1 MLALQ
6 ISAAYAQDAVTAA
19 DSTSFDFWVGNWKL
33 TWNDSDTS
41 VAYGENTVTK
51 IMDGKVV
58 QENFVAHT
66 GVSAGFKGTS
76 VSVFDRADG
85 KWRQTWV
92 DNQSVYLEFTGGVRG
107 ENRFFE
113 RSFTGPKGT
122 TVHQRMVFYNITG
135 DAFDWDWERSTDNDS
150 TWALGWRIHYER
162 KKN

>member
-1 MLALQ
+1 MKRTTIIIFLIGILAFQ
-6 ISAAYAQDAVTAA
+6 VSTVYTQDAVTAG
-19 DSTSFDFWVGNWKL
+19 DSTSLDFWVGSWSLSWKE
-33 TWNDSDTS
+33 NDTS

-113 RSFTGPKGT
+113 RSFTRERPQNRQESRKSSK
-122 TVHQRMVFYNITG
+122 VF
-135 DAFDWDWERSTDNDS
+135 FF
-150 TWALGWRIHYER
+150 
-162 KKN
+162 